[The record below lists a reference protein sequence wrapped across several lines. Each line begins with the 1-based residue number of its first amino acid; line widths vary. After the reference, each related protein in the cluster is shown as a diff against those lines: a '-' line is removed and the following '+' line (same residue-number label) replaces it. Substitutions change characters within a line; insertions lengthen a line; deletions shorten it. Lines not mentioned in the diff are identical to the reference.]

1 MANVILQILDIRLCT
16 VKKFCGATFYTFS
29 DIRQG
34 EFAFLAKNLENW
46 NARTKKNKWIL
57 NTRNMSCVIEL
68 QDMELA

>member
-46 NARTKKNKWIL
+46 NVRAKGAGLRK
-57 NTRNMSCVIEL
+57 
-68 QDMELA
+68 